1 MDRPWEV
8 GSSYPINIGDGEMGV
23 VSVSFRGAREYQ
35 IPENAWLGIDISAI
49 LRPEQALE
57 LAEKIKSS
65 AENAIASKKRK
76 GL

>member
-8 GSSYPINIGDGEMGV
+8 ESSYPIHIGDGDMGV
-23 VSVSFRGAREYQ
+23 VSVTFRAAREYQ
-35 IPENAWLGIDISAI
+35 IPENAWLGLDVPAI

-65 AENAIASKKRK
+65 AENAIASKERK